1 MLFNIS
7 YIQSLCD
14 KYGFVLNTNGYKVA
28 PYIYVSSNIF
38 STAKNPQIKNQCC
51 CVASAPMGHSNQV
64 NIRKFFPNF
73 ELDFEEGLRRYS
85 INTHCVNVTSNESLL
100 EAFKITYENFVYA
113 QSCWKQWYNEYKLSS
128 MEKDFKC

>member
-14 KYGFVLNTNGYKVA
+14 KYGFVLNTNSYKVS
-28 PYIYVSSNIF
+28 PFIYVSSNIF
-38 STAKNPQIKNQCC
+38 STAKQPQIKSQCC
-51 CVASAPMGHSNQV
+51 CVSTWENSEQV
-64 NIRKFFPNF
+64 DIRKFFPNF
-73 ELDFEEGLRRYS
+73 ELEFEEGLRRYS
-85 INTHCVNVTSNESLL
+85 INNHSVTVTSNETLL
-100 EAFKITYENFVYA
+100 EAFKMTYENFVYA

>member
-14 KYGFVLNTNGYKVA
+14 KYGFVFDTNVQKVP

-38 STAKNPQIKNQCC
+38 STAKQPQVKNQRCC
-51 CVASAPMGHSNQV
+51 TATMPWEDHNQV
-64 NIRKFFPNF
+64 NIVRFYPNF
-73 ELDFEEGLRRYS
+73 ELEYEEGLRRYL
-85 INTHCVNVTSNESLL
+85 INSNGINVTSNKSLL
-100 EAFKITYENFVYA
+100 EAFKMTAENFAYA

>member
-14 KYGFVLNTNGYKVA
+14 KYGFVLNTNVYTIS
-28 PYIYVSSNIF
+28 PFIYVSSNIF
-38 STAKNPQIKNQCC
+38 STAKNPQIKRQCC
-51 CVASAPMGHSNQV
+51 CAATWENRNQV
-64 NIRKFFPNF
+64 NIIKFFPNF
-73 ELDFEEGLRRYS
+73 ELDFEEGLRCYR
-85 INTHCVNVTSNESLL
+85 INSYGIYVTSNESLL

>member
-7 YIQSLCD
+7 YVQSLCD
-14 KYGFVLNTNGYKVA
+14 KYGFVLNTNSYKVA

-38 STAKNPQIKNQCC
+38 STAKEAIIRRQCC
-51 CVASAPMGHSNQV
+51 CVATWENPEEV

-73 ELDFEEGLRRYS
+73 ELEYYKGLRRYS
-85 INTHCVNVTSNESLL
+85 INTHGIAVYSNESLL
-100 EAFKITYENFVYA
+100 EAFKMTAENFAYA
-113 QSCWKQWYNEYKLSS
+113 QSCWKKWYNEYKLSS

>member
-7 YIQSLCD
+7 DVQSLCD
-14 KYGFVLNTNGYKVA
+14 KYGFVLNTKLYKVA

-38 STAKNPQIKNQCC
+38 STAKESIIKRQYC
-51 CVASAPMGHSNQV
+51 CVATWEDPEQV

-73 ELDFEEGLRRYS
+73 ELEFDKGLRRYS
-85 INTHCVNVTSNESLL
+85 INTNGVNVISYESLL
-100 EAFKITYENFVYA
+100 EAFKMTAENFAYA

-128 MEKDFKC
+128 IEKDFKC

>member
-7 YIQSLCD
+7 DVQALCD
-14 KYGFVLNTNGYKVA
+14 KYGFVLNTNSYKVA

-38 STAKNPQIKNQCC
+38 STAKESIIKNQCC
-51 CVASAPMGHSNQV
+51 CVATWENPEQV

-73 ELDFEEGLRRYS
+73 ELEFEKGLRRYC
-85 INTHCVNVTSNESLL
+85 INTHGINVTSYESLL
-100 EAFKITYENFVYA
+100 EAFKIAYENFAYA

-128 MEKDFKC
+128 MERDFKC